1 MVGGECRIVGK
12 SCHAVARSKA
22 SIESSRQIRPD
33 TNRIAGGKTS
43 AARSAW
49 CIDKVKI
56 RIEVGD
62 TPDSRAADEIGPAEG
77 QLPLVE
83 HCSRKNM
90 VLTEGDVRL
99 SPTFNAPQRDIAP
112 TAPPFPT
119 SVTVPLARVLRICWF
134 AAVKPGGSVT
144 VEGITPP
151 PRITGAPFMFTKWQA
166 AESVVS

>member
-90 VLTEGDVRL
+90 VLTEGDVL
-99 SPTFNAPQRDIAP
+99 
-112 TAPPFPT
+112 
-119 SVTVPLARVLRICWF
+119 VPAHAERKKLRI
-134 AAVKPGGSVT
+134 PGPCVS
-144 VEGITPP
+144 
-151 PRITGAPFMFTKWQA
+151 GA
-166 AESVVS
+166 EVVVGCN